1 MRTAALQKC
10 SVYSG
15 SLILVNA
22 RHPYRG
28 VPDPA
33 LLMPVNGESGVL
45 MDRRAAVLL
54 ERLMAEIRGWNGIV
68 PVSGWRPREE
78 QQAIWD
84 DTLRE
89 SGEAFTK
96 KYVAFPGCSEHE
108 TGLAIDLG
116 LRQEQIDFIRPDFPD
131 VGVCRIFRR
140 RAAAYGFVLRYPADK
155 EPVTGIA
162 CEPLHFRYVGV
173 PHAEIMDKLG
183 LTLEEYLDY
192 LKEYPYG
199 MRPLVHEKNNL
210 VFELSFLSD
219 ERADDLKTENLH
231 GMVSGDNSEGFIVTE
246 WKDRDV

>member
-96 KYVAFPGCSEHE
+96 NMWRFPAAVNTKPASPSTLGFGRSKLILFGPIFPTSASAGYSAAVPRRMDCSALSGRQGACHGDCLRALALSLCGCAARGDYGQAGAHAGGIPRLSE
-108 TGLAIDLG
+108 GIP
-116 LRQEQIDFIRPDFPD
+116 LRH
-131 VGVCRIFRR
+131 
-140 RAAAYGFVLRYPADK
+140 AAACA
-155 EPVTGIA
+155 
-162 CEPLHFRYVGV
+162 
-173 PHAEIMDKLG
+173 
-183 LTLEEYLDY
+183 
-192 LKEYPYG
+192 
-199 MRPLVHEKNNL
+199 
-210 VFELSFLSD
+210 
-219 ERADDLKTENLH
+219 
-231 GMVSGDNSEGFIVTE
+231 
-246 WKDRDV
+246 